1 MIRSRPPSP
10 SASMDNHALER
21 GRIKR
26 SRAVLVCNRCK
37 SLKTRCDLG
46 RPCGSCVKAKAEDKC
61 TYDPWRGSQAQRS
74 LPVGAVPDHSNNNCD
89 SAPSSLEDRLSHVE
103 KSLAKIE
110 SLLSN
115 TSRGHQNGSSPS
127 RHSEE
132 DVWSSLIA
140 QLPPFSLAESL
151 LRKYFTLDTMLRY
164 THQPSFT
171 SRALKIY
178 SISTGQAR
186 HDTDKESSS
195 YLASLCLTMAIGTTL
210 DDQHSNSES
219 EQQSRN
225 LRKQLISLHHRFY
238 EISENLVPYRSKD
251 SNPEFAYYHLHALM
265 LRIQRAIMDDCSSL
279 SQTWFAQGK
288 LTNTALFLEFHRD
301 PDDSDV
307 QISPFW
313 KELRRRIWWALSIGE
328 RIITEKLRLPSI
340 LPQSTVRKPVLIP
353 DCDLREDITQSE
365 LNDQSLIGRIFTSS
379 STSIADLTPPEILV
393 ASTGKTAPAEW
404 AFIDAKIDTTQ
415 IMTEL
420 SKLSRHS
427 LVPNSPLPDI
437 VLVDNLIERL
447 DAQIPAHLRFDTL
460 STAQTRHCPLTAPD
474 QPPWILAQACVSNT
488 GKASVTLNAYQPYLS
503 LCPRIPNNGQIV
515 QHALEQSLAAAH
527 RLIVSSEIF
536 VWHVTLRW
544 PEGRSLFSW
553 NTGSKVF
560 AAGVLV
566 ALAAI
571 RDGPD
576 HNGWRKWM
584 GDLQSAEGLLQVLS
598 DRTAKNLE
606 GEWSACKSADLKAL
620 KILRQ
625 LHERAKSPARSTPPS
640 SSGTMSIVNEEKL
653 FDPYTTHEMSRIST
667 LNNTP
672 SQVDMT
678 VDPDMAENFTL
689 EDLEALLTQ
698 VYGKPQ
704 GGAG

>member
-1 MIRSRPPSP
+1 MIRNRPPSP
-10 SASMDNHALER
+10 SDSMDNHASER

-26 SRAVLVCNRCK
+26 SRAVL
-37 SLKTRCDLG
+37 
-46 RPCGSCVKAKAEDKC
+46 AKAEAKC
-61 TYDPWRGSQAQRS
+61 IYDPWRGGQDQRS
-74 LPVGAVPDHSNNNCD
+74 LPDGAVPYHLTDHCGSG
-89 SAPSSLEDRLSHVE
+89 PSSLEGRLGHVE
-103 KSLAKIE
+103 RSLARIE
-110 SLLSN
+110 SLLSDN
-115 TSRGHQNGSSPS
+115 SLGRHDGHLPSSPL
-127 RHSEE
+127 RHNEE
-132 DVWSSLIA
+132 DVWLSLIA
-140 QLPPFSLAESL
+140 QLPPFSLAERL
-151 LRKYFTLDTMLRY
+151 LRNYFILDTMLRY
-164 THQPSFT
+164 THQPSYT
-171 SRALKIY
+171 SRAHKIY
-178 SISTGQAR
+178 SVSTGQVR
-186 HDTDKESSS
+186 HDIDKESSS

-210 DDQHSNSES
+210 DDQRSNSKS

-238 EISENLVPYRSKD
+238 EISETLVPYRSKD

-265 LRIQRAIMDDCSSL
+265 LRIQRGLMADSSSL
-279 SQTWFAQGK
+279 SQTWFEQGR
-288 LTNTALFLEFHRD
+288 LFNTALFLEFHRD
-301 PDDSDV
+301 PDDLNV

-313 KELRRRIWWALSIGE
+313 KELRRRIWWALSVGE
-328 RIITEKLRLPSI
+328 RIATQKLRLPTI

-365 LNDQSLIGRIFTSS
+365 LNDQTFIGRIFTSS
-379 STSIADLTPPEILV
+379 STSFAELTPPEILV

-404 AFIDAKIDTTQ
+404 AFIDAKIDSTQ

-420 SKLSRHS
+420 SKMSLHS
-427 LVPNSPLPDI
+427 LSPNSPLPDI
-437 VLVDNLIERL
+437 LLVDNLIEQL
-447 DAQIPAHLRFDTL
+447 DAQIPIHLRFDTL

-488 GKASVTLNAYQPYLS
+488 GKASATLNAYQPYLS
-503 LCPRIPNNGQIV
+503 LSTRIPNNTQIV
-515 QHALEQSLAAAH
+515 QHALERSLAAAH

-536 VWHVTLRW
+536 VWHITFRW

-576 HNGWRKWM
+576 NEGWRGWM
-584 GDLQSAEGLLQVLS
+584 GDLQSAEGLLKVLS
-598 DRTAKNLE
+598 DHTAKNLE
-606 GEWSACKSADLKAL
+606 GEWSACESPDLKAL
-620 KILRQ
+620 KILRR
-625 LHERAKSPARSTPPS
+625 LHERARSPARPTRPS
-640 SSGTMSIVNEEKL
+640 GSGTTTIINEEKL

-667 LNNTP
+667 LTNSP
-672 SQVDMT
+672 SQVKMT
-678 VDPDMAENFTL
+678 ADPGVAENFTL

-704 GGAG
+704 GGAE